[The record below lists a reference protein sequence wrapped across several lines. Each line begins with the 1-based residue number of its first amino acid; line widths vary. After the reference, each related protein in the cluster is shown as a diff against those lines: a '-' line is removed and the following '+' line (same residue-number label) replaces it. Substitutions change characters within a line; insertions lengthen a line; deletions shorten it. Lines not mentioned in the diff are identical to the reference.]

1 MFDLDLLNF
10 EVEKCNLA
18 QHPSIYSTA
27 TMQVPSD
34 IGIGVRRKD
43 TKQMLGIVSDKYEI
57 VQYAD
62 IAEQV
67 GESIT
72 KSGID
77 LTDVITQTILSED
90 STKLELTAIFP
101 AHARSIDGNGDA
113 ITPKFKFRTSQ
124 NKSWANNGMMGHHKW
139 DCYNTLVD
147 GNKLAWIY
155 GRHTKNFSIPAFA
168 AKIGAAAEYISGD
181 GFKKMEKW
189 YTTTVSRDDTINL
202 FSKTLAKRTD
212 NVSRNNKPNKVML
225 SNLMKTFDEE
235 NRHILGRGLYEKYG
249 TRDEGTLWTAYQ
261 AATAWSTHTNNMS
274 VKPLR
279 EAKVI
284 KMLDSSE
291 WKELELAA

>member
-1 MFDLDLLNF
+1 MFDLDILNF
-10 EVEKCNLA
+10 EVEKCKLFHGTA
-18 QHPSIYSTA
+18 YS
-27 TMQVPSD
+27 VPSD
-34 IGIGVRRKD
+34 VGVGIRRKD

-57 VQYAD
+57 VQYSD
-62 IAEQV
+62 MAEQIS
-67 GESIT
+67 EAIT

-77 LTDVITQTILSED
+77 LTEIDTQTILSED
-90 STKLELTAIFP
+90 SRKLELIVRFP
-101 AHARSIDGNGDA
+101 ALARSIDGKGDIIA
-113 ITPKFKFRTSQ
+113 PELKVRKSQ
-124 NKSWANNGMMGHHKW
+124 DGTWANNGMMGYHRW
-139 DCYNTLVD
+139 ACYNTLVD

-155 GRHTKNFSIPAFA
+155 GKHTKNFSMPAFA

-235 NRHILGRGLYEKYG
+235 NRHILGRGLYEKYA
-249 TRDEGTLWTAYQ
+249 TRDNGTLWTAYQ
-261 AATAWSTHTNNMS
+261 AATAWSTHTNNMN
-274 VKPLR
+274 VKPIR

-284 KMLDSSE
+284 KMLDSSD